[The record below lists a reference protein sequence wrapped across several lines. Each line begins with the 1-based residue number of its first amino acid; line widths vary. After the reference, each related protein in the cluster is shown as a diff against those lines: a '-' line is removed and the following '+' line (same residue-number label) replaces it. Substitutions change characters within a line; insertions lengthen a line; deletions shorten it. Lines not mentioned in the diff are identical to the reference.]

1 MRLKGP
7 DTPHRLEANAHV
19 ARIGSHVM
27 GLLLVLNIAL
37 LLVGGALALSGLII
51 AHQPNARGVIEKLM
65 PFQALIGVGMLVVGV
80 LNLLR
85 FLGVLVS
92 AIKVSPL
99 YGMSMLAMFVSAIL
113 LGLVFGMAQIAQWMP
128 GHAQAQQKGQALVQK
143 LIPYQMILGILGI
156 GASLIYIAYH
166 FNLMNPNT
174 Y

>member
-1 MRLKGP
+1 MRLKGR
-7 DTPHRLEANAHV
+7 DTPLRLEANARV
-19 ARIGSHVM
+19 AHIGSLVM
-27 GLLLVLNIAL
+27 DLLLVLNIAL

-85 FLGVLVS
+85 FLGSIVT
-92 AIKVSPL
+92 AIRISPL
-99 YGMSMLAMFVSAIL
+99 FGASMLAMFVTAVL
-113 LGLVFGMAQIAQWMP
+113 LGLVFGMAQIAQWMQ
-128 GHAQAQQKGQALVQK
+128 GHARAQQKGQELVQK
-143 LIPYQMILGILGI
+143 LIPYQMLLGIVGI

-166 FNLMNPNT
+166 FNLLNPNS